1 MKNRIIKSLSTIIIT
16 SVLLFTQV
24 GCSLSNVDEP
34 KKPSKIENNV
44 KIEKDELTTVNDEVS
59 KAFENVVDAVNK
71 NDLNS
76 QKAAAKLMIGK
87 IGLLKAEIEKDFEST
102 EKVLKKYDNNI
113 LNDRYKS
120 YRTEMNSRIEKTEK
134 ILNDLS
140 KSDFNSKE
148 KIKSL
153 NEIFN
158 EKTDY
163 QPTAVPSRTTETDLK
178 SEEINSKIKYTKN
191 SYSKASSDDLKFD
204 TETTINDDIKKV
216 ADELGTAR
224 NVYEYVKNT
233 FNNEFYEGS
242 RKGAVGTFEQL
253 GGNDT
258 DQASLLIGML
268 RYLDIPAR
276 YATGTITITPEQAVD
291 ITGASDAENAGRM
304 LGAQYKP
311 VSRVTK
317 NGELY
322 CYKMQQTWVEAYVP
336 YTDYRGAGNKSGE
349 NVWVSLDPSFKQIV
363 VQEKNVT
370 AEYSD
375 MDKYI
380 AKQLKNIDSK
390 YSLEQNYDVHL
401 RQINGNIDKYLPV
414 SLPYQLVSKD
424 SVYSTI
430 PNSKKDSIAITI
442 GWESLMSC
450 STAELY
456 GKNITVY
463 YDGAEQYDRDL
474 IKSYGGVDKVPA
486 YLVNVVPVVKVGD
499 KEYRGEWGVSL
510 GTTQQMHTYITNRG
524 GTSSLTDNVIAGSV
538 YAVNLDLQ
546 RISEKDAERSYNRM
560 EKAQQNVESLG
571 AYSGEYLGAVLDYAG
586 KTYFS
591 SCDAFSQT
599 ATLSMDINRNR
610 QLALA
615 FTGYTMKS
623 ESIFGY
629 VRNLH
634 YGSFYIDVAYNNV
647 TALSY
652 SGNKDDEIKFMLTE
666 GMQESAFEGSL
677 WKTLLNDKTFG
688 ICTVSMFETA
698 KSMNIDLSIITSE
711 NLEKELSS
719 CNVSDVTKRD
729 VRNFVN
735 QGYVVTIIPQD
746 LQVNSWNGTAYIAMD
761 LKNGS
766 GSYMLSGGTAGG
778 STSNDIKL
786 TTDSDDISVSKA
798 MDLCFYINNT
808 LYLLNMANGL
818 KGLSQAAGGLASAA
832 VNPLGYL
839 ASAVPL
845 VSSVKSISEAYVMY
859 YDNVGKYCDYMVSD
873 SDENAA
879 DFAKF
884 TLNNLLSFIKGF
896 FIDNFVDL
904 GKININGVDLE
915 IKEVFNFINTDNIVS
930 MSDAAF
936 LDTLLQCTGM
946 VPPHNS
952 MKLIDTI
959 CKMID
964 VKDGD
969 FLSSD

>member
-34 KKPSKIENNV
+34 KKPSKAENNV
-44 KIEKDELTTVNDEVS
+44 KIGKDELTTVNDEVS

-71 NDLNS
+71 NDVNS
-76 QKAAAKLMIGK
+76 QKASAKLMIGK

-120 YRTEMNSRIEKTEK
+120 YRTEMNLRIEKTKK

-178 SEEINSKIKYTKN
+178 SDEINSKIKYTKN

-401 RQINGNIDKYLPV
+401 RQINGNIDKYIPV

-463 YDGAEQYDRDL
+463 YDGAEQYDKDL

-560 EKAQQNVESLG
+560 EKAQQNVES
-571 AYSGEYLGAVLDYAG
+571 
-586 KTYFS
+586 
-591 SCDAFSQT
+591 
-599 ATLSMDINRNR
+599 
-610 QLALA
+610 
-615 FTGYTMKS
+615 
-623 ESIFGY
+623 
-629 VRNLH
+629 
-634 YGSFYIDVAYNNV
+634 
-647 TALSY
+647 
-652 SGNKDDEIKFMLTE
+652 
-666 GMQESAFEGSL
+666 
-677 WKTLLNDKTFG
+677 
-688 ICTVSMFETA
+688 
-698 KSMNIDLSIITSE
+698 
-711 NLEKELSS
+711 
-719 CNVSDVTKRD
+719 
-729 VRNFVN
+729 
-735 QGYVVTIIPQD
+735 
-746 LQVNSWNGTAYIAMD
+746 
-761 LKNGS
+761 
-766 GSYMLSGGTAGG
+766 
-778 STSNDIKL
+778 
-786 TTDSDDISVSKA
+786 
-798 MDLCFYINNT
+798 
-808 LYLLNMANGL
+808 
-818 KGLSQAAGGLASAA
+818 
-832 VNPLGYL
+832 
-839 ASAVPL
+839 
-845 VSSVKSISEAYVMY
+845 
-859 YDNVGKYCDYMVSD
+859 
-873 SDENAA
+873 
-879 DFAKF
+879 
-884 TLNNLLSFIKGF
+884 
-896 FIDNFVDL
+896 
-904 GKININGVDLE
+904 
-915 IKEVFNFINTDNIVS
+915 
-930 MSDAAF
+930 
-936 LDTLLQCTGM
+936 
-946 VPPHNS
+946 
-952 MKLIDTI
+952 
-959 CKMID
+959 
-964 VKDGD
+964 
-969 FLSSD
+969 